1 METKRKWS
9 KMLMLCVS
17 AMVLAFGSL
26 FVGCTSVPHV
36 GRVNPTGTGKYD
48 VVVNPYY
55 GEEELKYAFNSF
67 AKKIDATSYSV
78 EQSGENQY
86 RITTPGDQKV
96 EDLKKVKH
104 FNIGGTVGLAAGI
117 GGGLGLGLVL
127 IILIPLLL

>member
-26 FVGCTSVPHV
+26 FVGCMSVPHV
-36 GRVNPTGTGKYD
+36 ERVNPTGNGKYD

-78 EQSGENQY
+78 EQYGENQY
-86 RITTPGDQKV
+86 RITTPGNQKV
-96 EDLKKVKH
+96 EDLKEVKH
-104 FNIGGTVGLAAGI
+104 FNRGGTMGLIVGSGVGLA
-117 GGGLGLGLVL
+117 LGL
-127 IILIPLLL
+127 ILILLLPLLL